1 MAIYFRKRIKIF
13 PGVYLN
19 ISKTGFSLSFG
30 TRGAS
35 VTAKKTGVYGNLSVP
50 GTGVYM
56 RKKLF
61 GNGK

>member
-1 MAIYFRKRIKIF
+1 MSLYFRKRIKIF

-19 ISKTGFSLSFG
+19 ISKTGISFSFG

-35 VTAKKTGVYGNLSVP
+35 VTAKKDGVYGNLSVP

-56 RKKLF
+56 RKKIV
-61 GNGK
+61 GK